1 MSGAFHRLLA
11 TWSNLNRQ
19 SHTVVIGVVTVAVL
33 AWLSSPLYALG
44 ALAAAGVTALAL
56 RLLAPPGLR
65 RPVAAGVLI
74 LALVLL
80 GRLFQDGADPAPRLP
95 DQPLSIALSLP
106 PTQDQVQALV
116 AADPGSS
123 DTWMVAGFV
132 LPRSQPTDPGMVAFE
147 RVLLMDPSQSR
158 AALELAQTFVS
169 LGNTQLDEQIAAYYT
184 AVGGYPVPD
193 LGRQP

>member
-1 MSGAFHRLLA
+1 
-11 TWSNLNRQ
+11 
-19 SHTVVIGVVTVAVL
+19 VL
-33 AWLSSPLYALG
+33 VWLSGPVYALG
-44 ALAAAGVTALAL
+44 ALAAAGVTALAY
-56 RLLAPPGLR
+56 RLVGPPVLGRLA
-65 RPVAAGVLI
+65 AAGVLI
-74 LALVLL
+74 LALAVL

-95 DQPLSIALSLP
+95 DTPGSIALSLP

-132 LPRSQPTDPGMVAFE
+132 LPRSQPTDPGVVAFE

-158 AALELAQTFVS
+158 AALELAQTFLS